1 MKPDELWDKEVFF
14 LAREWQPAIM
24 KMILRH
30 YNKAKE
36 VVPAREAFAN
46 TYERFFLNPSKEDIY
61 G

>member
-30 YNKAKE
+30 YNQTKE
-36 VVPAREAFAN
+36 VLPARKAFTK
-46 TYERFFLNPSKEDIY
+46 TYERFFLNPCKEDIY